1 MDIGFIGLGSMGSA
15 MARNLVKAGHRVRV
29 WNRSPEA
36 AKAIEG
42 AVPVGSPR
50 EAFAGDAVVTML
62 ADDAAVRSV
71 ILDSGALE
79 GATRG
84 LVHVMTSTISIALV
98 EELAGRH
105 RDAGIGYVAA
115 PVFGRPAAAAVAQ
128 LNVVAA
134 GDPAAIAKVQPLL
147 DAIGQ
152 KTWRLGDEPQRAN
165 AAKLAGNMMIAL
177 AIEAMAEATALTE
190 SYGVS
195 SADFLDIVTNTL
207 FASPSYK
214 SYGALI
220 AKNSYEPAGFKLRLG
235 LKDVNLALDAAAAKG
250 HPCRQ
255 RNSCGTIS
263 SPPST
268 RAWARWTGRP
278 WPGWRT
284 AAPGFSDSGRCPRQ
298 RHGPGRRRR
307 FPPFGG
313 AGADRRTGEPIG
325 TDPSFRDTR
334 AIPHVDGGFDVVC
347 HEATVNGWITD
358 GGSRPCKRG
367 AAA

>member
-1 MDIGFIGLGSMGSA
+1 MDIGFIGLGSMGGA
-15 MARNLVKAGHRVRV
+15 MALNLVNAGHRVRV

-50 EAFAGDAVVTML
+50 EAFAGDAVMTML

-71 ILDSGALE
+71 ILESDALE

-98 EELAGRH
+98 EELAHRH
-105 RDAGIGYVAA
+105 REAGIGYVAA
-115 PVFGRPAAAAVAQ
+115 PVFGRPPAAASAQ
-128 LNVVAA
+128 LNIVAA
-134 GDPAAIAKVQPLL
+134 GDPEAIAKVQPLL

-220 AKNSYEPAGFKLRLG
+220 AKDSYEPAGFKLRLG

-250 HPCRQ
+250 APLPAAELV
-255 RNSCGTIS
+255 RNNFLSAIDQGMGEMDWS
-263 SPPST
+263 ALARVAHR
-268 RAWARWTGRP
+268 RAGI
-278 WPGWRT
+278 
-284 AAPGFSDSGRCPRQ
+284 
-298 RHGPGRRRR
+298 
-307 FPPFGG
+307 
-313 AGADRRTGEPIG
+313 DR
-325 TDPSFRDTR
+325 
-334 AIPHVDGGFDVVC
+334 
-347 HEATVNGWITD
+347 
-358 GGSRPCKRG
+358 
-367 AAA
+367 